1 MVKMV
6 RDTTGRFA
14 LRPRYEPSEL
24 DQECERILFTFLQ
37 ARRGTIEFPLSTD
50 DLTVLIE
57 QHADSL
63 DMYADLSHYGGD
75 VEGVT
80 EFHAD
85 HAPRVSISE
94 YLANDRRRKNRL
106 RSTLAH
112 EFGHVHLHRHL
123 WDEKLRPGE
132 LFARDDR
139 TNKAICKRD
148 TIVDAPSYDWM
159 EWQAGYVSGA
169 ILVPGSRARRLV
181 GDYCADRG
189 LHGDVPVGSHHG
201 GALIGMIQEAF
212 AVSEE
217 GARVR
222 LLKLRLITSAGR
234 QPSLFGG

>member
-14 LRPRYEPSEL
+14 LRPHYEPSEL
-24 DQECERILFTFLQ
+24 DQQCERILFSFLQ
-37 ARRGTIEFPLSTD
+37 ARHGTIEFALSTD
-50 DLTVLIE
+50 DLAVLIE

-80 EFHAD
+80 EFDAD
-85 HAPRVSISE
+85 HAPKVSISE
-94 YLANDRRRKNRL
+94 NLANDRRRKNRL

-123 WDEKLRPGE
+123 WDEKLRPGQ
-132 LFARDDR
+132 LFARDDP

-148 TIVDAPSYDWM
+148 TIIDAPSYDWM

-169 ILVPGSRARRLV
+169 ILLPSSRARRLV
-181 GDYCADRG
+181 GEYCAERG
-189 LHGDVPVGSHHG
+189 LHGDVPVWSHHG
-201 GALIGMIQEAF
+201 GVLIGMIKEAF
-212 AVSEE
+212 EVSEE
-217 GARVR
+217 AARVR
-222 LLKLRLITSAGR
+222 LLKLRLIRSTDR

>member
-6 RDTTGRFA
+6 RDSTGRFA
-14 LRPRYEPSEL
+14 LRPHYEPSEL
-24 DQECERILFTFLQ
+24 DREFERVLFSFLQ
-37 ARRGTIEFPLSTD
+37 ARHGSVEFPLSTD

-57 QHADSL
+57 QHANSL
-63 DMYADLSHYGGD
+63 DMYADLSHYGED

-85 HAPRVSISE
+85 HGPKASISKGI
-94 YLANDRRRKNRL
+94 ANDRRRKNRL

-132 LFARDDR
+132 LFARGDP

-148 TIVDAPSYDWM
+148 TIIDAPSYDWM

-169 ILVPGSRARRLV
+169 ILIPSSRARRLA
-181 GDYCADRG
+181 GEYCAGRG
-189 LHGDVPVGSHHG
+189 LHGDVLVWSQHG
-201 GALIGMIQEAF
+201 GVLIGMIREAF
-212 AVSEE
+212 EVSEE
-217 GARVR
+217 AARVR
-222 LLKLRLITSAGR
+222 LLKLRLVTSTDAQR
-234 QPSLFGG
+234 SLFSG

>member
-1 MVKMV
+1 MKLV

-14 LRPRYEPSEL
+14 LRPHYEPSEL
-24 DQECERILFTFLQ
+24 DHESERIVFSFLQ
-37 ARRGTIEFPLSTD
+37 ARHGSIEFPLSTD

-63 DMYADLSHYGGD
+63 DMYADLSHYGED

-85 HAPRVSISE
+85 HDPKVSISKTI
-94 YLANDRRRKNRL
+94 ATDRRRRNRL

-123 WDEKLRPGE
+123 WEEKLRPGE
-132 LFARDDR
+132 LFARRDS
-139 TNKAICKRD
+139 TNKAICKRG
-148 TIVDAPSYDWM
+148 TIIDAPSYDWM

-169 ILVPGSRARRLV
+169 ILVPRSRASRLV
-181 GDYCADRG
+181 GEYCAGRG
-189 LHGDVPVGSHHG
+189 LHGDVPVWSHHG
-201 GALIGMIQEAF
+201 GVLVGMIQEAF
-212 AVSEE
+212 EVSEE
-217 GARVR
+217 AARVR
-222 LLKLRLITSAGR
+222 LLKLRLVTSTDA

>member
-14 LRPRYEPSEL
+14 LRPHYDPSEL
-24 DQECERILFTFLQ
+24 DRECERILFPFLQ
-37 ARRGTIEFPLSTD
+37 ARHGSGEFPLSTD

-63 DMYADLSHYGGD
+63 DMYADLSRYGGD

-85 HAPRVSISE
+85 QAPKVSISE
-94 YLANDRRRKNRL
+94 RMANDRRRKNRL

-112 EFGHVHLHRHL
+112 EFGHVHFHRHL

-132 LFARDDR
+132 LFAKGDP

-148 TIVDAPSYDWM
+148 TIINALSYDWM

-169 ILVPGSRARRLV
+169 ILVPSSLARRLV
-181 GDYCADRG
+181 SDYCADRG
-189 LHGDVPVGSHHG
+189 LHGDIPVRSHHG
-201 GALIGMIQEAF
+201 CVLVGMIQEAF
-212 AVSEE
+212 EVSEE
-217 GARVR
+217 AARVR
-222 LLKLRLITSAGR
+222 LLKLRLVTSTDA
-234 QPSLFGG
+234 QPSLFGS